1 MLVLSRRV
9 GEKIKVGD
17 DVVVTILAIKG
28 NQVRVGIEAPSTTTI
43 LRDELEPFA
52 RSHQPSR
59 EREADRARTLV
70 HS

>member
-9 GEKIKVGD
+9 GEKIKIGD

-28 NQVRVGIEAPSTTTI
+28 NQVRVGIDAPPATTI

-52 RSHQPSR
+52 RSQPAR
-59 EREADRARTLV
+59 ERDTGKARMLV